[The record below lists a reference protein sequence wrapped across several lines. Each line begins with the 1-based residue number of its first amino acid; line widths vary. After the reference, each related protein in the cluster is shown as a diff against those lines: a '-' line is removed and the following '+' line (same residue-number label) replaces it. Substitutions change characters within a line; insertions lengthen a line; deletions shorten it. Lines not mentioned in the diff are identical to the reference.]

1 MDFDLGEKT
10 DGLRKEIRKFALA
23 EVAGKPYRTAM
34 LEEESADE
42 DWEFSLSISKKL
54 AQKKWLCMTW
64 PEQYGG
70 TGASYWEQFVYSEE
84 SGYHEIPGTSMG
96 ISGTGINGPSLMLF
110 GNEEQKKKYLPLMHR
125 LQRT

>member
-54 AQKKWLCMTW
+54 AQKK
-64 PEQYGG
+64 
-70 TGASYWEQFVYSEE
+70 
-84 SGYHEIPGTSMG
+84 
-96 ISGTGINGPSLMLF
+96 
-110 GNEEQKKKYLPLMHR
+110 
-125 LQRT
+125 